1 MDHPYLLSEAQMRRI
16 EPLFPLSHGIPRVD
30 DRLIVSAIIFV
41 IKNGLRWRDAPRSY
55 GPHKTIYNRFIRWS
69 RLGVFNRIFVELAGK
84 AGEPDRIM
92 IDATHLKAHRTAAS
106 LLKRMARPVGKW
118 RFHDGLI
125 SLQKRIR
132 PFGISPLAKMEIRAS
147 WSS

>member
-1 MDHPYLLSEAQMRRI
+1 MIQWQRQGGAVDGSSVFAERGADAPDCGV
-16 EPLFPLSHGIPRVD
+16 FPLSHGIPRVD

-84 AGEPDRIM
+84 AGEPDRIK

-106 LLKRMARPVGKW
+106 LLKG
-118 RFHDGLI
+118 GLFPDV
-125 SLQKRIR
+125 SGAPK
-132 PFGISPLAKMEIRAS
+132 AA
-147 WSS
+147 

>member
-1 MDHPYLLSEAQMRRI
+1 MDQPYLLSEAQMRRI
-16 EPLFPLSHGIPRVD
+16 EPFFLLLHGIPRVD

-41 IKNGLRWRDAPRSY
+41 IKNGLRWRDSPRSY

-69 RLGVFNRIFVELAGK
+69 RLGVFNRIFVELAGQ

-106 LLKRMARPVGKW
+106 LLKG
-118 RFHDGLI
+118 GLFPDV
-125 SLQKRIR
+125 SRAPRGVELQAPCRVR
-132 PFGISPLAKMEIRAS
+132 R
-147 WSS
+147 

>member
-1 MDHPYLLSEAQMRRI
+1 LHDALKVDSMAALGGAVVDDLFMLSEAQMRRI
-16 EPLFPLSHGIPRVD
+16 APFFPLSHGIPRVD

-41 IKNGLRWRDAPRSY
+41 IKNGLRWRDAPRTY

-106 LLKRMARPVGKW
+106 LLKG
-118 RFHDGLI
+118 GLFPDV
-125 SLQKRIR
+125 SGE
-132 PFGISPLAKMEIRAS
+132 PRAA
-147 WSS
+147 